1 MKPVVAARCH
11 LSQTGN
17 ISLPA
22 PPLSLFGFSNFRS
35 SSFQKPI
42 QKSTQICLSWCW
54 RLTNWWCAILFSIST
69 KIWIF
74 DDILF
79 TINKLFLPPP
89 KSIYILI
96 FFNRLEDWKLR
107 LQYPDFKKAHL
118 SLKFKFEG
126 FPPPFFCGVFIYF
139 KQLFLHREI
148 QHGEWGKLTNQFNN
162 KVIQKAWLN

>member
-126 FPPPFFCGVFIYF
+126 FPPPFFVVSLYTLNSYSCTEKYNMVSEANWQISLTT
-139 KQLFLHREI
+139 KSSK
-148 QHGEWGKLTNQFNN
+148 KLG
-162 KVIQKAWLN
+162 